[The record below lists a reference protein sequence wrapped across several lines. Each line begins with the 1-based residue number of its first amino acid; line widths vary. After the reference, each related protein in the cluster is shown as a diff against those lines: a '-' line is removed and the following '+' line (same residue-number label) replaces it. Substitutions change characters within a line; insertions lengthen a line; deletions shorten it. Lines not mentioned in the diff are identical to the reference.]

1 MKILLSND
9 TKYVLALSGGSDSIA
24 LLNILVENQYDFRVV
39 HVNHK
44 QHELD
49 DVWEK
54 FIRDNVQPKYSGVSF
69 TYLYADCVVKGK
81 GAEAAARVARYEE
94 LSANI
99 NDDEILLTG
108 HHADDCVETVLH
120 NIFRGCGV
128 SGAVGIRRE
137 SIVWNTRV
145 IRPLVSYTKSEVNQ
159 YCVVNQLKYIDDE
172 TNSDDS
178 ITRNFIRRH
187 VIPTILLRF
196 TGLRENVIRFSHRC
210 QEADELMRDLYLI
223 DKEKFNRM
231 NYYRPEGFFSLREI
245 KTLSDVRLR
254 NLLYWYLKEECNIT
268 LSENGMSEVVKFINS
283 DRSKKE
289 KHVIKVSGVEF
300 SRDSDIFHIATR

>member
-1 MKILLSND
+1 MKILLSNNE
-9 TKYVLALSGGSDSIA
+9 KYVLALSGGSDSIA
-24 LLNILVENQYDFRVV
+24 LLNILVEGNYDFRVI
-39 HVNHK
+39 HVNHS
-44 QHELD
+44 QHNLD
-49 DVWEK
+49 DVWER
-54 FIRDNVQPKYSGVSF
+54 FIRDAVQPKYNNISF
-69 TYLYADCVVKGK
+69 TYLHADCVVKGK

-94 LSANI
+94 ISANVKD
-99 NDDEILLTG
+99 NEILLTG
-108 HHADDCVETVLH
+108 HHADDSVETVLH

-145 IRPLVSYTKSEVNQ
+145 IRPLINYTKSEINH

-172 TNSDDS
+172 TNSDDN

-187 VIPTILLRF
+187 VIPTILARF
-196 TGLRENVIRFSHRC
+196 TGLRENIIRFSHRC
-210 QEADELMRDLYLI
+210 QDADELMHDLYLI

-268 LSENGMSEVVKFINS
+268 LSENGMTEVVKFINS
-283 DRSKKE
+283 VRGRKDR
-289 KHVIKVSGVEF
+289 HVITVSGIEF
-300 SRDSDIFHIATR
+300 SRDDDIFHICTR